1 MQLDG
6 KVIQAAIVQ
15 LVDDYKFDPYQV
27 IDIVKM
33 GIRSAF
39 RKDFQEYKKAEV
51 VADIDDDGSI
61 SIYRQYEVVET
72 VEDPETQIDLEQ
84 AQENSDF
91 SFIDSRMRDEALSL
105 ESLLDYYPAAL
116 IPNDVSNNDQHWSD
130 LEELN
135 ERIWK
140 EIRTS
145 GYELYNCFLKAG

>member
-1 MQLDG
+1 
-6 KVIQAAIVQ
+6 
-15 LVDDYKFDPYQV
+15 
-27 IDIVKM
+27 
-33 GIRSAF
+33 
-39 RKDFQEYKKAEV
+39 
-51 VADIDDDGSI
+51 
-61 SIYRQYEVVET
+61 
-72 VEDPETQIDLEQ
+72 
-84 AQENSDF
+84 
-91 SFIDSRMRDEALSL
+91 MRDEALSL

>member
-1 MQLDG
+1 MRLDG

-39 RKDFQEYKKAEV
+39 RKDFQEYKKAEI

-84 AQENSDF
+84 AQEMREDAEIGEQMLIDITPDTL
-91 SFIDSRMRDEALSL
+91 SFTRIGVQAAAQTIKQYLKGIEREKVNFWEQKLQKHMAM
-105 ESLLDYYPAAL
+105 LLY
-116 IPNDVSNNDQHWSD
+116 
-130 LEELN
+130 
-135 ERIWK
+135 
-140 EIRTS
+140 
-145 GYELYNCFLKAG
+145 